1 MRKVFILLMAWAVLL
16 SFGAQAKASI
26 QFVLEAPQNYG
37 SDALRVVVTVDDD
50 TANVLTFNVAISPT
64 AALPNVGDLFGVFLE
79 FWPHPTL
86 SATTSFVGADIT
98 AVNLNSIGEGG
109 NKLQGVIANDLV
121 PGGTFDAAI
130 TLGASGSSGGL
141 LLSTTFTLDD
151 NAGAIKLDDL
161 LGVGI
166 RAQTIGLPPDGGEGS
181 SKGYADTFVVVPP
194 PPDTHAPEAASALIW
209 AGLATV
215 FGYGARKRLRAA

>member
-1 MRKVFILLMAWAVLL
+1 MRKVLTLLMPWAALL
-16 SFGAQAKASI
+16 CLGTEAKASI
-26 QFVLEAPQNYG
+26 QFILEALQNHG
-37 SDALRVVVTVDDD
+37 SDDLRVVITVDDD
-50 TANVLTFNVAISPT
+50 TADVLTFNVAVSPT
-64 AALPNVGDLFGVFLE
+64 AALPNVGDLLGVFLE

-86 SATTSFVGADIT
+86 SAITSFDGTDIT
-98 AVNLNSIGEGG
+98 AVNLNSIGEGA
-109 NKLQGVIANDLV
+109 NKLQGVIADDKV

-130 TLGASGSSGGL
+130 TLGTTGSSGGL

-166 RAQTIGLPPDGGEGS
+166 RAQTVGLPTDGGGGS

-194 PPDTHAPEAASALIW
+194 PPDTHAPEAASVVIW
-209 AGLATV
+209 AGLAAV